1 MAFLAIIIGIILL
14 LVLMI
19 GFHVNAFVS
28 LIITSL
34 AVGLMEGMS
43 PVKVMDSIQ
52 TGLGAS
58 AGSLLLVIIFGAAI
72 GKMLTDTGAA
82 QRIATTMVKTFG
94 RKHVQAASVI
104 TAMVVGIAMFFET
117 GVVVLIP
124 LVFSIAAVAEVP
136 ALYIGM
142 PVLAA
147 LITMHG
153 FVPPHPAPTAIAG
166 IFGANIGT
174 TMIIG
179 ILIAIPA
186 IIIAGPVYTKFF
198 KKEDLEV
205 EAPAAVYS
213 GKEFSE
219 EEMPSFAISILTAV
233 LPIIFIFIK
242 TIADF
247 TLPKSGIL
255 TFTDFIGSP
264 GAALMITFIVSVYT
278 LGIHK
283 GRSIKEVMTSFTD
296 AVSGIAMIL
305 LIIAAGGAFK
315 QVLVD
320 SHVDKMIASLMM
332 QSSLSPLFLTW
343 LISAVLRFSLGSA
356 TVASMTAAGILAP
369 IAAKSGISPELLAL
383 AAGAG
388 SVGFSQVSD
397 AGFWIV
403 KEYFNMSIV
412 KTLKTW
418 TVLTTIIGIIG
429 LICVLILGMFM

>member
-19 GFHVNAFVS
+19 GLHVNAFVS
-28 LIITSL
+28 LILTSL

-43 PVKVMDSIQ
+43 PVQVMNSIQ
-52 TGLGAS
+52 NGLGSS

-82 QRIATTMVKTFG
+82 QRIATTMVNTFG

-136 ALYIGM
+136 TLYIGM

-153 FVPPHPAPTAIAG
+153 FVPPHPAPTAIAE
-166 IFGANIGT
+166 IFGANVGK

-179 ILIAIPA
+179 ILIAIPSV
-186 IIIAGPVYTKFF
+186 IVAGPLYTKFF
-198 KKEDLEV
+198 KKEELEV
-205 EAPAAVYS
+205 EAPATIYS
-213 GKEFSE
+213 DKEFSE
-219 EEMPSFAISILTAV
+219 EEMPSFAISILTAI

-247 TLPKSGIL
+247 VFPKSGIL
-255 TFTDFIGSP
+255 AFTDFIGSP
-264 GAALMITFIVSVYT
+264 GVALMITFVVSVYT

-283 GRSIKEVMTSFTD
+283 GKSIKEVMTSFTD

-369 IAAKSGISPELLAL
+369 IATKSGISPELLAL

-403 KEYFNMSIV
+403 KEYFNMSII
-412 KTLKTW
+412 KTFKTW